1 MVRFKN
7 ILPIIFKLK
16 YSFLFLLFV
25 SLPPK
30 KIEAK
35 PIKYSCALKEQSFL
49 WKTENWKKDYPVANW
64 DLKVDL
70 NKEIVFV
77 NKNEPI
83 LKLQNLPSITRQYLI
98 LKSDKNF
105 IVAVDIDTPVSL
117 SKPEGE
123 PLSTSSLI
131 LDLKTKN
138 LTHTTQMR
146 NYLAPYYFSVDF
158 GQCYINNY

>member
-25 SLPPK
+25 SLPQK

-35 PIKYSCALKEQSFL
+35 PIKYSCAIKKQAFF
-49 WKTENWKKDYPVANW
+49 WKTENWRKDTPVSNW

-77 NKNEPI
+77 NKNEFI
-83 LKLQNLPSITRQYLI
+83 KLGNFPSITRQYLI

-105 IVAVDIDTPVSL
+105 IVAVDIGNPAPS

-123 PLSTSSLI
+123 SLSTSTLI

-138 LTHTTQMR
+138 LTHTTQIR
-146 NYLAPYYFSVDF
+146 NYLAPYSFYVYF
-158 GQCYINNY
+158 GQCYKNNY